1 MKLILTEAA
10 LEDLRSIRAYT
21 LENWGAEQEER
32 YLRQIWSRIE
42 SLRADPFRHRLRAE
56 LFPGCRI
63 AAEGRHVILF
73 RAGDQALEIVRVLHS
88 AMDFKRHLPPE
99 VP

>member
-1 MKLILTEAA
+1 MRLILTEAA

-21 LENWGAEQEER
+21 VENRGVEQEER

-42 SLRADPFRHRLRAE
+42 SLRADPSRHRLREE

-63 AAEGRHVILF
+63 AAEGRQVILF
-73 RAGDQALEIVRVLHS
+73 RAGDKALEIVRVLHS